1 MEQFCLWNNGMWIFP
16 MIVCCV
22 LMCIICAVFFF
33 GRRRFGNSCFGY
45 PFYRNWDYDKDMKGH
60 SRSNSA
66 LEILNKRYASG
77 EITKEEYE
85 QIRKDIE

>member
-1 MEQFCLWNNGMWIFP
+1 MWIFP

-22 LMCIICAVFFF
+22 MMCIICAVFFF
-33 GRRRFGNSCFGY
+33 GRRRFGY
-45 PFYRNWDYDKDMKGH
+45 PFYRNGDYDKDTKGH
-60 SRSNSA
+60 SDSKSA

-85 QIRKDIE
+85 QIKREIS